1 MNCSLCHER
10 ILKGWAYV
18 RKHDVVCK
26 DCKKSISKK
35 KPVKVDDGVDVT
47 ISFPDRNMLL
57 CVCANYLASYGFH
70 VSDFYTRQSVEQKN
84 FKHMDHMY
92 DNFRIKEHWQ
102 SEYVSIRPYTEVSYN
117 AYKKL
122 ITKFLPN
129 LEDVKKVHQ
138 EHPIIGNPFD
148 PRDIEAS
155 DSYYEQ
161 FHALN
166 KLPLFGKLTQKEI
179 DCALELTAEQIS
191 IFEGLLRW
199 QTKYRKL
206 RKKPETV
213 LAKGAPHG
221 YVGESNSA
229 VILQNHLYVQK
240 HVYESECYLEVA
252 KVNREPFL
260 NYFTLPIKNTDTR
273 GDKETINSLNDKIC
287 DLKNLH
293 SWLENQ

>member
-26 DCKKSISKK
+26 DCKKSVGKK
-35 KPVKVDDGVDVT
+35 KPVQVDEGVDVT
-47 ISFPDRNMLL
+47 ISLSDKNTLKY
-57 CVCANYLASYGFH
+57 VCSNYLASYGFH
-70 VSDFYTRQSVEQKN
+70 VNDFYTDQSVEQKN

-102 SEYVSIRPYTEVSYN
+102 APYVSLKSYAEVPYN

-122 ITKFLPN
+122 ITTFAPN
-129 LEDVKKVHQ
+129 PDDVKRVHK
-138 EHPIIGNPFD
+138 EHPIY
-148 PRDIEAS
+148 ES
-155 DSYYEQ
+155 DCYPDLW
-161 FHALN
+161 HALGE
-166 KLPLFGKLTQKEI
+166 LPLFGKITQKEI

-191 IFEGLLRW
+191 IFECLLIR
-199 QTKYRKL
+199 QERYRKL
-206 RKKPETV
+206 RKKPETI
-213 LAKGAPHG
+213 LAKDVVHG
-221 YVGESNSA
+221 YVGESEIA
-229 VILQNHLYVQK
+229 VVLQNHLYVQK

-273 GDKETINSLNDKIC
+273 GDKETIDSLNNRIC
-287 DLKNLH
+287 NLRSLYH
-293 SWLENQ
+293 WLENQ